1 MISFKHLHVVFGMV
15 FCLSYFSSVQAQEAK
30 PNIVLFLVDD
40 LGWGDLGCYGHPFMI
55 TPNLDQF
62 AKEGIRF
69 TDCHS
74 GSSICSPSRAS
85 ILTGRASFRLG
96 FWGLAG
102 SKIHLKEKEIT
113 MAEVLKEKGY
123 QTYFAGKWHLGKVD
137 GSLPTPGDQGFDLWQ
152 VRHDEQ
158 FMTGKGPVPYKDG
171 GSCDEVVDHGIKMLK
186 SRNTSEP
193 FFIEICTR
201 EPHTP
206 LTPPQKYMDMYDKNR
221 VRDLEKFI
229 QYGRV
234 LRPSYIDENASELA
248 RYYYGTVT
256 QMDQAFGRL
265 MKALEEMG
273 IRDNTLVIFTSDNGP
288 EHPVLADSRRDR
300 SWGTPGEFRGM
311 KRFMYEG
318 GHRVAG
324 IMRWPGTIYAGEES
338 DLLISA
344 VDLFPTIC
352 DLVDAPIPSDRVID
366 GVSMLPIIL
375 GDPFLR
381 EKPLF
386 WNIAY
391 THSPNMALR
400 FGKYALLGYFDPIE
414 SADEYKQDWIK
425 SATLTSFELYDLDID
440 PRQERDLKYQD
451 YELFIL
457 LRDRMTAIL
466 EDIQEDSPTWPDSRG
481 KTRPINESMQI
492 GIPGA
497 VRK

>member
-1 MISFKHLHVVFGMV
+1 MINRLIFY
-15 FCLSYFSSVQAQEAK
+15 LSLCSLSGIALTDPVDAQESM

-40 LGWGDLGCYGHPFMI
+40 LGRGDLGCYGHPFMI

-62 AKEGIRF
+62 AQEGLRF

-102 SKIHLKEKEIT
+102 SKIHLKDEEIT

-123 QTYFAGKWHLGKVD
+123 QTYFAGKWHLGNVD
-137 GSLPTPGDQGFDLWQ
+137 GTLPTPGDQGFDKWM
-152 VRHDEQ
+152 VRDNEQ
-158 FMTGKGPVPYKDG
+158 FVTGKGPIDYKDG
-171 GSCDEVVDHGIKMLK
+171 GSCDEVVDQSIDMLRK
-186 SRNTSEP
+186 RNSKDP

-206 LTPPQKYMDMYDKNR
+206 LTPPEKYMKMYDNER
-221 VRDLEKFI
+221 VRELEQFI

-234 LRPSYIDENASELA
+234 LRPSYIDKNASELA

-256 QMDQAFGRL
+256 QLDQAFGRL
-265 MKALEEMG
+265 MKTLEDLGLHE
-273 IRDNTLVIFTSDNGP
+273 NTLVIFTSDNGP
-288 EHPVLADSRRDR
+288 EHPVLADARRDR
-300 SWGTPGEFRGM
+300 SWGSPGEFRGM

-318 GHRVAG
+318 GHRVVG
-324 IMRWPGTIYAGEES
+324 IMRWPGVIAAGEQS
-338 DLLISA
+338 DQLISS

-352 DLVDAPIPSDRVID
+352 DVVDVPLPGDRVFD
-366 GVSMLPIIL
+366 GISIFPVLR

-381 EKPLF
+381 DKPLF

-400 FGKYALLGYFDPIE
+400 LGKYSLLGYFDPIE
-414 SADEYKQDWIK
+414 SEDEIKQDWIK
-425 SATLTSFELYDLDID
+425 SATLTSFELYDLEGD
-440 PRQERDLKYQD
+440 PRQERNLQYSEH
-451 YELFIL
+451 ELFIL
-457 LRDRMTAIL
+457 LKDRMIAIL
-466 EDIQEDSPTWPDSRG
+466 EDVQQDSPTWPDSRG